1 MANSRNKLYLLLIIS
16 CLAGY
21 IWIISASF
29 SSREA
34 DAGIGVCIF
43 KHVTNI
49 PCPSCG
55 STRSL
60 LSLLK
65 GNIYEALYWNPIGIL
80 LAFMMVI
87 FPIWI
92 LSDFLWR
99 KDSLFICY
107 QKAESF
113 LRKREVAIPAILL
126 VASNW
131 IWNIFKGL

>member
-1 MANSRNKLYLLLIIS
+1 MANSRNRLYLLLIIS

-21 IWIISASF
+21 IWLISASF
-29 SSREA
+29 SAGKAEA
-34 DAGIGVCIF
+34 EIGVCIF

-65 GNIYEALYWNPIGIL
+65 GNIFEAFYWNPIGII
-80 LAFMMVI
+80 LAFLLVI
-87 FPIWI
+87 IPVWI
-92 LSDFLWR
+92 LLDFLKR
-99 KDSLFICY
+99 KNSLFLCY
-107 QKAESF
+107 KKAEVF

-131 IWNIFKGL
+131 VWNIFKGL